1 MRDAAVPC
9 RAGALGG
16 IAAQRARRGIVEL
29 HVELRVVFE
38 RLARFRIDALGP
50 VQIVHV
56 LRRLDEPAVGAIER
70 VEESVARE
78 MADDLA
84 RLAVDGKV
92 VEHVHADL
100 VVVPRIVRR
109 VLEIP
114 GQLARVDVQRDDG
127 VRVQVVA
134 GPRFRV
140 V

>member
-1 MRDAAVPC
+1 HTRCLSDWSSDVC
-9 RAGALGG
+9 SSDLALGG

-78 MADDLA
+78 KIGRASC
-84 RLAVDGKV
+84 RER
-92 VEHVHADL
+92 VEGW
-100 VVVPRIVRR
+100 
-109 VLEIP
+109 EEE
-114 GQLARVDVQRDDG
+114 
-127 VRVQVVA
+127 
-134 GPRFRV
+134 
-140 V
+140 